1 MTLPR
6 YPESQLEPNDRGPSP
21 GEWGPP
27 MHLRPAMRWIAL
39 AFLLIVTDSLV
50 SMIVHQHHLRLHRSV
65 LGFALFL
72 IPVAGLACLGV
83 AALSWRRGS
92 RNAGH

>member
-1 MTLPR
+1 MILPG
-6 YPESQLEPNDRGPSP
+6 YPESQHEANDSGPSR

-27 MHLRPAMRWIAL
+27 KHLRPAMRWIAL
-39 AFLLIVTDSLV
+39 ALLLIVADSLV
-50 SMIVHQHHLRLHRSV
+50 SMIAQQHHLSLHRSV

-83 AALSWRRGS
+83 AALSWRQGS